1 MKFLWKFN
9 NKRIITNLRLV
20 MILVL
25 TFTVFLR
32 FSELSN
38 LKRSGSILLN
48 TYISIFIE
56 KSKIDI

>member
-9 NKRIITNLRLV
+9 NKRIITTLRLI

-25 TFTVFLR
+25 TFTGFLR

-38 LKRSGSILLN
+38 LKRSDSILLKI
-48 TYISIFIE
+48 YISIFIQ